1 MYLFKIQNIYSP
13 MSNLACQS
21 GCDVKDDPL
30 KVFAE
35 SLYDA
40 HCKFSLHIAHCSLQI
55 AHFQCTLYIVH
66 CTSLK
71 KLLVFGHFSPVTLRR
86 KWHNK
91 CAGWALFWYP
101 YFEQF
106 SSLQTF
112 EIPKKNTQP
121 LISIRGLAFNVLL
134 RSSEKWKFQD
144 TALESVWDKH
154 SSE

>member
-66 CTSLK
+66 CTLYIPQEIIS
-71 KLLVFGHFSPVTLRR
+71 FWTLFTS
-86 KWHNK
+86 HN
-91 CAGWALFWYP
+91 
-101 YFEQF
+101 
-106 SSLQTF
+106 
-112 EIPKKNTQP
+112 
-121 LISIRGLAFNVLL
+121 
-134 RSSEKWKFQD
+134 SEKFEKVLQEKSN
-144 TALESVWDKH
+144 TVLQ
-154 SSE
+154 

>member
-55 AHFQCTLYIVH
+55 AHFQCTLYIVLVCAEYLCLH
-66 CTSLK
+66 FCHMGQFLQDRTFLQSLK
-71 KLLVFGHFSPVTLRR
+71 EKINSPILRLL
-86 KWHNK
+86 
-91 CAGWALFWYP
+91 
-101 YFEQF
+101 
-106 SSLQTF
+106 
-112 EIPKKNTQP
+112 KN
-121 LISIRGLAFNVLL
+121 V
-134 RSSEKWKFQD
+134 
-144 TALESVWDKH
+144 
-154 SSE
+154 

>member
-55 AHFQCTLYIVH
+55 AHFLRRVTGEKCPKTNNFLRDVQCTMYNVQ
-66 CTSLK
+66 CALK
-71 KLLVFGHFSPVTLRR
+71 M
-86 KWHNK
+86 
-91 CAGWALFWYP
+91 CD
-101 YFEQF
+101 
-106 SSLQTF
+106 LQ
-112 EIPKKNTQP
+112 
-121 LISIRGLAFNVLL
+121 
-134 RSSEKWKFQD
+134 
-144 TALESVWDKH
+144 
-154 SSE
+154 

>member
-55 AHFQCTLYIVH
+55 AL
-66 CTSLK
+66 
-71 KLLVFGHFSPVTLRR
+71 
-86 KWHNK
+86 
-91 CAGWALFWYP
+91 
-101 YFEQF
+101 
-106 SSLQTF
+106 
-112 EIPKKNTQP
+112 
-121 LISIRGLAFNVLL
+121 
-134 RSSEKWKFQD
+134 
-144 TALESVWDKH
+144 
-154 SSE
+154 

>member
-55 AHFQCTLYIVH
+55 AHFQCACDCCYAVGMCHGCRLRFCAMVA
-66 CTSLK
+66 CQVLGSRPL
-71 KLLVFGHFSPVTLRR
+71 FGLCWF
-86 KWHNK
+86 
-91 CAGWALFWYP
+91 
-101 YFEQF
+101 
-106 SSLQTF
+106 
-112 EIPKKNTQP
+112 
-121 LISIRGLAFNVLL
+121 
-134 RSSEKWKFQD
+134 
-144 TALESVWDKH
+144 
-154 SSE
+154 